1 MTTSSVAAPDTRD
14 KSRGGA
20 RVAVQ
25 KFGTFLSGMV
35 MPNIA
40 IFIAWGIITAFFI
53 ETGWTSSVASVRP
66 PGWPTPGSSV
76 RS

>member
-1 MTTSSVAAPDTRD
+1 MTTSSVAAPDAPA

-53 ETGWTSSVASVRP
+53 PKGWTPSASSAVRLTGPSPASS
-66 PGWPTPGSSV
+66 G